1 MKVNTL
7 KSPPVNQ
14 NGYHKNSLTKER
26 IGTLFIYP
34 IDYTPD
40 DCLSC
45 DGYSLQITDFEDL
58 YKVIGTKFNQSGD
71 ATGTFRVPDYNV
83 TKRFLQPGSG
93 AGTQIAAGLPQHTH
107 SGTSS
112 SNGAHTHSRGTMEIK
127 GSFYQSNWKQKY
139 SNGTQGTV
147 DGVFTRTNDGGTGGS
162 NWGTNGGQVTF
173 TASRNWTGATSSN
186 GDHTHT
192 ITVGNASDS
201 NYGNSTTVQ
210 PPSQLVHI
218 CIKYK

>member
-7 KSPPVNQ
+7 KNPQINQ
-14 NGYHKNSLTKER
+14 NGYHRNTLTKER

-71 ATGTFRVPDYNV
+71 ASGTFRVPDYNV

-127 GSFYQSNWKQKY
+127 GTFGALNEF
-139 SNGTQGTV
+139 TTV
-147 DGVFTRTNDGGTGGS
+147 SGAFTMANGGTRSEGAHTGS
-162 NWGTNGGQVTF
+162 AKVITF
-173 TASRNWTGATSSN
+173 TASKNWSGATSSN
-186 GDHTHT
+186 GAHTHT
-192 ITVGNASDS
+192 MTTGNAS
-201 NYGNSTTVQ
+201 NTTYGGSTTVQ

>member
-14 NGYHKNSLTKER
+14 NGYHRNTLTKER

-34 IDYTPD
+34 IDFTPD

-58 YKVIGTKFNQSGD
+58 YKVIGTKFNKSGD
-71 ATGTFRVPDYNV
+71 ASGTFRVPDYNV

-107 SGTSS
+107 SGTTS
-112 SNGAHTHSRGTMEIK
+112 SNGAHTHTAQSAGSHNHRPITDAKAIFNGLGGGGGGRGW
-127 GSFYQSNWKQKY
+127 FQS
-139 SNGTQGTV
+139 GDQGYT
-147 DGVFTRTNDGGTGGS
+147 S
-162 NWGTNGGQVTF
+162 
-173 TASRNWTGATSSN
+173 TAGAHTHTTTSN

-192 ITVGNASDS
+192 MTTGNAS
-201 NYGNSTTVQ
+201 NTTYGGSTTVQ

>member
-93 AGTQIAAGLPQHTH
+93 AGTQIAAGLPNITGSFGIGDS
-107 SGTSS
+107 SGTTTSGVFYTIASSRWSEGGGKAGSNPNVGFNASRSS
-112 SNGAHTHSRGTMEIK
+112 SI
-127 GSFYQSNWKQKY
+127 
-139 SNGTQGTV
+139 
-147 DGVFTRTNDGGTGGS
+147 
-162 NWGTNGGQVTF
+162 
-173 TASRNWTGATSSN
+173 
-186 GDHTHT
+186 
-192 ITVGNASDS
+192 
-201 NYGNSTTVQ
+201 YGKSTTVQ
-210 PPSQLVHI
+210 PPSQIVHL